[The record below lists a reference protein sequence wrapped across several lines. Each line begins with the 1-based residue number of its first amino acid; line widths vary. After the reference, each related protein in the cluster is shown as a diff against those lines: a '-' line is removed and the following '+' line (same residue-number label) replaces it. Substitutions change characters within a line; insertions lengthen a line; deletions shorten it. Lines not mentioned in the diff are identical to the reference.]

1 MESVWLISALWIG
14 LALVS
19 ALISIRVGISV
30 ALIEIIVG
38 SFGGNL
44 LGLTPNDWIS
54 YLASLG
60 AVLLTFLAGTE
71 LDPVVVRK
79 HLGSTLSI
87 GAVGFIAPYLGVLA
101 YAHYALGGHG
111 RRRRSPASRSRPP
124 RSRSST
130 PSWWR
135 PA

>member
-1 MESVWLISALWIG
+1 MENVWLISTLWIG
-14 LALVS
+14 LALVA

-38 SFGGNL
+38 GFGGNL

-101 YAHYALGGHG
+101 YAHYALGW
-111 RRRRSPASRSRPP
+111 P
-124 RSRSST
+124 
-130 PSWWR
+130 
-135 PA
+135 

>member
-44 LGLTPNDWIS
+44 LGL
-54 YLASLG
+54 
-60 AVLLTFLAGTE
+60 
-71 LDPVVVRK
+71 
-79 HLGSTLSI
+79 
-87 GAVGFIAPYLGVLA
+87 
-101 YAHYALGGHG
+101 
-111 RRRRSPASRSRPP
+111 
-124 RSRSST
+124 
-130 PSWWR
+130 
-135 PA
+135 